1 MAEHWRIS
9 PDVSFVDSEAR
20 IVALNLA
27 RLESSQLPA
36 TVQGVGAVIWRLI
49 EEQQGGVDGCT
60 LDGLVSALAEMFVAE
75 EEQIRRDTETFL
87 RELAAGGYI
96 LAAEA

>member
-9 PDVSFVDSEAR
+9 PDVSFVDSEER

-27 RLESSQLPA
+27 RLESSQLPS

-49 EEQQGGVDGCT
+49 QEQQDGADGCT
-60 LDGLVSALAEMFVAE
+60 LDGLVSTLAEMFTAE
-75 EEQIRRDTETFL
+75 EDQIRRDTETFV
-87 RELAAGGYI
+87 RELAAGGYVI
-96 LAAEA
+96 AQEA